1 MDAQTLLLIV
11 SLSIFVGFV
20 ANLLFERFRA
30 PDVLL
35 LIFFGMLLGPGALGI
50 VDPGLADRISE
61 VSTYVAAVAL
71 SIIMLQAGM
80 GLKIKVVLTT
90 FHRALTLALVAFLA
104 SIAVTALVGITAL
117 GWGLGESLLL
127 GAILGGTS
135 GAIVIPLVNALGV
148 SSGAKSMLTVEAAV
162 TDVLVIAV
170 AMAVIS
176 VLSSG
181 GADLA
186 EVAVDTIAIFLISGI
201 AGALGGLAWLKV
213 LSRLARQPFPYMVT
227 LAFMLL
233 VYAVTELLVGTGG
246 GAIAALAFGLTLGN
260 SDGLPRPIREKM
272 DYCCDPKII
281 DFHDE
286 ISFFVRTFFFIYLG
300 LVLSTVALTII
311 DILAGVVVFNV
322 IVLGRLAVAG
332 TLGRWLC
339 PERRDRMTLWFMLPR
354 GLAAAVMAS
363 LPLALGVV
371 SEEVGGMIGG
381 IAAVVILLTTC
392 FASVGA
398 YFIERLEEPSCPP
411 VPDWE
416 EAEGY

>member
-35 LIFFGMLLGPGALGI
+35 LIFFGMLLGPGALGV
-50 VDPGLADRISE
+50 VDPGLADRISQ

-80 GLKIKVVLTT
+80 GLKIRVVLTT
-90 FHRALTLALVAFLA
+90 FHRALMLTLAAFLV
-104 SIAVTALVGITAL
+104 SISVTALVGVTAL

-148 SSGAKSMLTVEAAV
+148 STKVKSMLTVEAAV

-181 GADLA
+181 GADLS
-186 EVAVDTIAIFLISGI
+186 EVVVDTLAIFLIAGI
-201 AGALGGLAWLKV
+201 AGVLGGLAWLKA
-213 LSRLARQPFPYMVT
+213 LSLLAQRSFPYMIT

-233 VYAVTELLVGTGG
+233 IYSATELLVGTGG
-246 GAIAALAFGLTLGN
+246 GAIAAMAFGLTLGN
-260 SDGLPRPIREKM
+260 SDDLPQRIQERM

-332 TLGRWLC
+332 SLGKWMC
-339 PERRDRMTLWFMLPR
+339 PERKDRLTLWFMLPR

-371 SEEVGGMIGG
+371 SEGVGGMIGG
-381 IAAVVILLTTC
+381 ITAVVILLTTS
-392 FASVGA
+392 FASIGA
-398 YFIERLEEPSCPP
+398 YFVERLDRSSCPP
-411 VPDWE
+411 EPDLE
-416 EAEGY
+416 GAEGY